1 MEFTNIVP
9 NGPYASSINNKQ
21 FLQYLIRTINFS
33 YNIKTLDNIFPA
45 PQPVSIEKKDF
56 DKLKK
61 FDYNITLKFDG
72 TRFLIFFMYDK
83 HKNKQIILI
92 NRALNF
98 YKINIDCE
106 DSLFE
111 GTGTLLDGELINY
124 NNEWIFYIHDGL
136 ILCGNK
142 INKENHCNRINNI
155 KCCLESFINNDNTT
169 NTFKIKTKVFYKFE
183 NLNDFINDMY
193 NNDKQPKQ
201 DGIIFMP
208 NKLPVVSGTQYS
220 MFKWKPP
227 NKHTFDFQIMENGK
241 NLIAKVYHLN
251 KLIDFANIDSDNKNG
266 KEFIDKLMLL
276 DNYKDDSIVEC
287 NFDNSK
293 QNFIPILIRT
303 DKTHPN
309 SLRTIERTLFN
320 INENILIDDFKNI

>member
-1 MEFTNIVP
+1 
-9 NGPYASSINNKQ
+9 
-21 FLQYLIRTINFS
+21 
-33 YNIKTLDNIFPA
+33 
-45 PQPVSIEKKDF
+45 
-56 DKLKK
+56 
-61 FDYNITLKFDG
+61 
-72 TRFLIFFMYDK
+72 
-83 HKNKQIILI
+83 
-92 NRALNF
+92 
-98 YKINIDCE
+98 
-106 DSLFE
+106 
-111 GTGTLLDGELINY
+111 
-124 NNEWIFYIHDGL
+124 
-136 ILCGNK
+136 
-142 INKENHCNRINNI
+142 
-155 KCCLESFINNDNTT
+155 
-169 NTFKIKTKVFYKFE
+169 
-183 NLNDFINDMY
+183 MY